1 MVLVAVFL
9 EDPSQWE
16 SVEVSVGQKVRIGR
30 QPLLKNGEAGL
41 RVPWRDRVVN
51 RNHSQAWL
59 EGSTLKVER
68 LPAVE
73 NRSDPN
79 KFYSNEPHSQRSV
92 LSEPLVLNLG
102 DSFSI
107 GAHGRTA
114 FFWLESESDLK
125 EVLSE
130 LRPFGGIPGEQTSGH
145 LQSMVPSVDYDELE
159 GLDDYSLRL
168 QLKLLQKELPEKV
181 LSGWTTEEELLTR
194 AADFLKTALPGQLG
208 VSVAFLAINPHQAK
222 ATSVTPVSPSG
233 YTPIPTPVPGTKP
246 VHFKVLNEDP
256 STRADFRVSST
267 LLSQINLQNPGADDT
282 YLWNASDTN
291 SSEISDSSILKRL
304 DWVAILPVATLD
316 SETGL
321 YRDRRGRPVFLYVEA
336 RQSHSASAV
345 AFVPFLRLIVSVV
358 ASLLSARERQ
368 RIQDQLSGHFSPALR
383 RILHAGDV
391 RQLKPTLAECTV
403 LFCDRRG
410 ASREMETASTDED
423 ILHQLGENQ
432 EIVGKIS
439 ATVFKHDGV
448 ITDFAGDGVLALWG
462 WPVESNDHAIRAV
475 ITAESIAYLLAS
487 RVEMDSEGLAE
498 APVRMGIS
506 TGRIA
511 VGDTGPVQQVHISVF
526 GNVVNFGARLE
537 ALGKQFRVPALLS
550 EDTMALMKNSGKTVR
565 KLCFLRPAGFN
576 RSYPIYELVLPKAV
590 GGSGANAEQIAE
602 YEAALDAFVQQNW
615 DKCRSMLKEL
625 PDSDGPAHW
634 LSEQA
639 SFFEKND
646 PGSNWQGEIASLMK

>member
-1 MVLVAVFL
+1 MT
-9 EDPSQWE
+9 
-16 SVEVSVGQKVRIGR
+16 IGR
-30 QPLLKNGEAGL
+30 QPLAGEGVATL

-59 EGSTLKVER
+59 EGETLRVER

-73 NRSDPN
+73 NRSEPN
-79 KFYSNEPHSQRSV
+79 KFYSNEPHAQRCA
-92 LSEPLVLNLG
+92 LEEPLSLEFG

-114 FFWLESESDLK
+114 FFWLQSQSDLK
-125 EVLSE
+125 QMLGQM
-130 LRPFGGIPGEQTSGH
+130 RPFGGIPGEQTSEQM
-145 LQSMVPSVDYDELE
+145 QSMVPSVDYDELE

-168 QLKLLQKELPEKV
+168 QLKLLQQELPEKV

-208 VSVAFLAINPHQAK
+208 VSVAFLAINPSQGRSMLSSD
-222 ATSVTPVSPSG
+222 TSPSG
-233 YTPIPTPVPGTKP
+233 YTPIPTPIPGVKP
-246 VHFKVLNEDP
+246 VKFRLLNQDP

-267 LLSQINLQNPGADDT
+267 LLSQINLQNPSAQDT
-282 YLWNASDTN
+282 YLWNASDAGSN
-291 SSEISDSSILKRL
+291 EISDSSILKRL

-391 RQLKPTLAECTV
+391 RQLQPTLAQCTV

-423 ILHQLGENQ
+423 ILHQLRENQ
-432 EIVGKIS
+432 EIVGEIS

-462 WPVESNDHAIRAV
+462 WPVESTDHAIRAA
-475 ITAESIAYLLAS
+475 ITAESIANQLAS
-487 RVEMDSEGLAE
+487 RVELDSEGLSD

-537 ALGKQFRVPALLS
+537 ALGKQFHVPALLS
-550 EDTMALMKNSGKTVR
+550 EDTMELMKDSGKIVR
-565 KLCFLRPAGFN
+565 KLCYLRPAGFN

-590 GGSGANAEQIAE
+590 GGSGVDLDQIGE
-602 YEAALDAFVQQNW
+602 YEAALDAFVEQNW
-615 DKCRSMLKEL
+615 DKCRSLLKEL
-625 PDSDGPAHW
+625 PETDGPAHW
-634 LSEQA
+634 LNEQA
-639 SFFEKND
+639 NFFEKND
-646 PGSNWQGEIASLMK
+646 PGSNWQGEIASLAK